1 MAARI
6 LVVDDDP
13 YTVSFLTEI
22 LESEGHEVLVARSG
36 TEAVTVFRD
45 EMPDLVFLDMQL
57 PGRSGMEVC
66 DELRSTFAGLITP
79 IVFMTGLYKRDSKVA
94 MLKAHGLVDYLIKP
108 MSVEKIRSL
117 SRWQL
122 GRTSD
127 EEPAVVLE
135 PELDDVDL
143 EPDAPGVVD
152 LADGGLCRLIAH
164 VGRDGL
170 TGTVFVAHGSLRRA
184 LMFADGRLV
193 AVRSNGRADRF
204 DRMLAR
210 MRCVTSTELSAV
222 TEAGEELS
230 DEELAARLRQR
241 GLLDERT
248 ERRLR
253 LYQAL
258 SVAMDS
264 IARSEGHGR
273 FALGA
278 LLTDEVVNPR
288 VPARSVL
295 MLGLRRGRRH
305 DDRFTNQLSEEL
317 ILAPTELGES
327 ELDVDL
333 TRIERDVLTLAK
345 QGRPLS
351 DVLCVG
357 RLAQLDL
364 GPEVATLLAAGLLES
379 SPPPE
384 SQLPSWPQAG
394 DSSPCREGSLEK
406 NGLPSLI
413 GRIVRERLSGILC
426 LDSREKRSLTFLDGT
441 LVFAS
446 SKKPDEKFARVLME
460 NHPAPKESLSRALE
474 EQLHATRHLRFGAIL
489 VRESLLSLTEL
500 ESLLRMQVQRIWDR
514 VFQEPPTGF
523 RFVEEDLLHEDR
535 VLLGRSMTQLLRE
548 GISELPRDALTADP
562 SNDDLDLVAVAGIE
576 PEAWPGLEQTEIR
589 LLRELLASAEGL
601 PAASLGDDSGSLRAT
616 ELLVALGAVQMASR
630 SSVAVETEAPC
641 GEEDLVQEE
650 EEAAAPAPE
659 LEPARLQR
667 SAAPASV
674 APAPTGRGADRV
686 ADSLEPLRTGLLE
699 LLSRSQADL
708 AAAHL
713 ELGTLRERLRGLEEQ
728 QAPSPP
734 RRASRRPAAKR
745 AAAKPKAKPAPKATR
760 KNAKPVAKER
770 EETLEPVGS

>member
-6 LVVDDDP
+6 LVVDDDLN
-13 YTVSFLTEI
+13 TVSFLTEI

-45 EMPDLVFLDMQL
+45 EMPDLVFLDMLL
-57 PGRSGMEVC
+57 PGRSGVEVC
-66 DELRSTFAGLITP
+66 DELRSTFAGLVTP

-94 MLKAHGLVDYLIKP
+94 MMKAHGLVDYLIKP
-108 MSVEKIRSL
+108 MSVDKVRSL

-122 GRTSD
+122 GRMSD
-127 EEPAVVLE
+127 EEPAVGPE

-152 LADGGLCRLIAH
+152 LADGGLCRLLAQ

-170 TGTVFVAHGSLRRA
+170 TGTIFVAHGNLRRA
-184 LMFADGRLV
+184 LMFAEGRLV

-222 TEAGEELS
+222 REAGEELS
-230 DEELAARLRQR
+230 DEELAARLRQG
-241 GLLDERT
+241 GLLDEQSD
-248 ERRLR
+248 RRIR

-264 IARSEGHGR
+264 IGRSVGHGR

-278 LLTDEVVNPR
+278 LLTDETVNPR

-295 MLGLRRGRRH
+295 MLGLRRSRRH
-305 DDRFTNQLSEEL
+305 DDRFTKQLPEEL

-351 DVLCVG
+351 DALRVG

-364 GPEVATLLAAGLLES
+364 APAVTTLLAAGLLEG

-384 SQLPSWPQAG
+384 PELADWPQVG
-394 DSSPCREGSLEK
+394 DSQPCRAGSLER

-413 GRIVRERLSGILC
+413 GRIVRERLSGILH

-446 SKKPDEKFARVLME
+446 SKQPNEKFARVLME

-474 EQLHATRHLRFGAIL
+474 EQLHATRHLRIGAIL
-489 VRESLLSLTEL
+489 VRKSMLSLTEL
-500 ESLLRMQVQRIWDR
+500 ESLLRMQVERIWAR
-514 VFQEPPTGF
+514 VFREPPTGF
-523 RFVEEDLLHEDR
+523 RFVEEDLLDEDR
-535 VLLGRSMTQLLRE
+535 VLLDRSMTQLLRE
-548 GISELPRDALTADP
+548 GISELPQGALTADP
-562 SNDDLDLVAVAGIE
+562 SNAGLHLVAVAGIE

-601 PAASLGDDSGSLRAT
+601 SAASLGDDSGSLRAT
-616 ELLVALGAVQMASR
+616 ELLVALGAVQVASPKP
-630 SSVAVETEAPC
+630 VAVEAEAPD
-641 GEEDLVQEE
+641 GEADLVR
-650 EEAAAPAPE
+650 EEAAVPTPE
-659 LEPARLQR
+659 FEPARLQR
-667 SAAPASV
+667 SAPPATV
-674 APAPTGRGADRV
+674 APAPTACGADRV
-686 ADSLEPLRTGLLE
+686 ADFLEPFRTGLLE

-713 ELGTLRERLRGLEEQ
+713 ELGTLRERLRRLEEEQ
-728 QAPSPP
+728 PSSAP
-734 RRASRRPAAKR
+734 RRASRRPAAKK
-745 AAAKPKAKPAPKATR
+745 ATAKAKPKPKAAPKDAKPA
-760 KNAKPVAKER
+760 AKKR
-770 EETLEPVGS
+770 EERLEPVGS